1 MEALLVLCIFV
12 FDLVCIRK
20 NEEIRKAP
28 LFLSIN
34 VQCKLFRL
42 GTKTKPTIAVYVKN
56 GVNTKYSIKKENSRI
71 KNGRGGGVSEGKGKK
86 KG

>member
-1 MEALLVLCIFV
+1 M
-12 FDLVCIRK
+12 
-20 NEEIRKAP
+20 
-28 LFLSIN
+28 
-34 VQCKLFRL
+34 QCKLFRL